1 MAEMTATAKGS
12 RHLRGKAGVRP
23 MSAAAPSAAMALL
36 LWLRFGIHLILL
48 PLIPWAIGLILL
60 AMSDLERHLLPKR
73 LTYVTAAVSA
83 IALSIV
89 AAAADSWM
97 PLGGALLGSLLA
109 ITIYGTMWLA
119 FPRSLGFGDVR
130 LAALGGLMLGW
141 FNPLLAIVAL
151 AAGQVLCLVAL
162 GALAATG
169 RATRSTEM
177 PLGVFLAIANIA
189 CVIVLRR

>member
-1 MAEMTATAKGS
+1 M
-12 RHLRGKAGVRP
+12 P
-23 MSAAAPSAAMALL
+23 AAVASTVAVL
-36 LWLRFGIHLILL
+36 LWLSFGLRLILL
-48 PLIPWAIGLILL
+48 PLIPWAAGLVLL
-60 AMSDLERHLLPKR
+60 AVSDLEHHLLPKP
-73 LTYVTAAVSA
+73 LTYLTASATA

-89 AAAADSWM
+89 AAASDTWM

-109 ITIYGTMWLA
+109 ITIYGTLWLA

-141 FNPLLAIVAL
+141 FNPLFAIVAL
-151 AAGQVLCLVAL
+151 AAGQVLCLIAL
-162 GALAATG
+162 GSLAATG